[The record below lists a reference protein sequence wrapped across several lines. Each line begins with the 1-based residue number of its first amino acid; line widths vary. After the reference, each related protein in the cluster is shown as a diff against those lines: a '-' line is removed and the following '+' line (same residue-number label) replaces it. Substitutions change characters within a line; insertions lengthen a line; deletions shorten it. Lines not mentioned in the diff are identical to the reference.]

1 MRERRV
7 IFGKTD
13 RTLGLAPLRFFF
25 SSLVFHTLSAPPAC
39 WADEWVA
46 LPLDAEGLR
55 AVVRRGGAGDTVQ
68 PVYAVAAGL
77 PVPIG

>member
-39 WADEWVA
+39 WADE
-46 LPLDAEGLR
+46 
-55 AVVRRGGAGDTVQ
+55 
-68 PVYAVAAGL
+68 
-77 PVPIG
+77 